1 MDKLP
6 VSFDFETTQILK
18 RLITAHRELALLNG
32 ICDSI
37 PNQAVL
43 VHTLALQEAKESS
56 EIENIIRDAGLSS
69 SDYESRSYRE
79 MILESENGIQG

>member
-32 ICDSI
+32 ICDSMHCRK
-37 PNQAVL
+37 QK
-43 VHTLALQEAKESS
+43 TALK
-56 EIENIIRDAGLSS
+56 
-69 SDYESRSYRE
+69 
-79 MILESENGIQG
+79 